1 MGGKVAIAFAAAH
14 PDEVK
19 ALVVEDMDLRT
30 ERAASWASAIA
41 SVEGEMDRRRH
52 FSANRSFPTWEA
64 AKAALGTFR
73 AGAPEGAGGA
83 GGAPAAYGDA
93 RIDGWKVDGRVFER
107 ESGEGGRGDSDTSTD
122 KSTSKK
128 AWWSGINPLA
138 QYLALRHVLGAVGP
152 STWQAIARSAFPTYV
167 FVAGRGSACDAA
179 SVDEMKALVPR
190 TQVVAFP
197 ACGHSIHNDDVG
209 AFMGAIDAVY
219 LDLEAEKKTG
229 GGRETGE
236 DSACEATG
244 EAAVAKL

>member
-14 PDEVK
+14 PDEVR

-64 AKAALGTFR
+64 AKAALGTFK
-73 AGAPEGAGGA
+73 AGAPGGA
-83 GGAPAAYGDA
+83 GEGAPVAAYGDA

-107 ESGEGGRGDSDTSTD
+107 KSEREGGGGDSGTITD

-152 STWQAIARSAFPTYV
+152 STWQGIARSAFPTYV

-219 LDLEAEKKTG
+219 LNLEAEKKTG
-229 GGRETGE
+229 GG
-236 DSACEATG
+236 SACETTG